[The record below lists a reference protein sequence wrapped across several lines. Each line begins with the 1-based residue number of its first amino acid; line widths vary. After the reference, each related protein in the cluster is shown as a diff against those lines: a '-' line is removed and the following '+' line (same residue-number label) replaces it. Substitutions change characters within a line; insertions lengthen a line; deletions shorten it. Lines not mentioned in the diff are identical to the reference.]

1 MRFWMMIMIDGHEHH
16 HDRIHCYHL
25 YLEINLRFEG
35 FIVDHTGEPVKSVPM
50 IFSMTTAFTIT

>member
-1 MRFWMMIMIDGHEHH
+1 MIMIDGHEHH
-16 HDRIHCYHL
+16 HDRIHCYYL

-50 IFSMTTAFTIT
+50 LIFSMTTAFTIT